1 MVTSAQRRKHR
12 PLPWGLHICEVCGEA
27 RGRTPDGLVS
37 ACYCSGIV
45 CNWCGRR
52 FHRPVSNHWSVPDG
66 PWVHVPYFGFQGCRC
81 STPPE
86 GYDGPKFTHLP
97 KADEVTEASEELTRQ
112 TLEWAATL
120 DEMDDE

>member
-1 MVTSAQRRKHR
+1 MTTTTSGREDDR
-12 PLPWGLHICEVCGEA
+12 LPWGLHICETCGEA
-27 RGRTPDGLVS
+27 RGRTPDGMVS

-52 FHRPVSNHWSVPDG
+52 FHRPISDYWSQPDG
-66 PWVHVPYFGFQGCRC
+66 VWVHVPYFGFSGCGC

-86 GYDGPKFTHLP
+86 GYDGPKLTHLP
-97 KADEVTEASEELTRQ
+97 KAKEVTEASEALTRR

-120 DEMDDE
+120 DEVDDR